1 MDEKK
6 AEKPVVKTVEDW
18 QSERKLKRFCWNY
31 VRGYHGWFQP
41 GVVLSEAEF
50 DEAVKTALNPRIA

>member
-18 QSERKLKRFCWNY
+18 QAERKLTRFCWNY
-31 VRGYHGWFQP
+31 VRGYHGWHQP
-41 GVVLSEAEF
+41 GVVLSKAEF
-50 DEAVKTALNPRIA
+50 DAAVKLALNLKD

>member
-6 AEKPVVKTVEDW
+6 TEKPVLKTVEDW
-18 QSERKLKRFCWNY
+18 QAQKKLRRFCWNY

-50 DEAVKTALNPRIA
+50 DAAVKAALNPRMA